1 MRCVQVEYQEER
13 EAGECCGELHVQHS
27 NVSAVRKAF
36 VNCGYGGSLGRCSGW
51 RAGPLTKPRTG
62 CISHMWLWQQAV
74 VPGCRAGVCPEGRQ
88 ATAETRRVDTASA
101 YRVLCSCSL
110 RKRQQS
116 KAMQH
121 KAEHTEACCTLA
133 MVQQVTA
140 TAFDGAAQA
149 LQTDRCQ
156 HACAYLFNMHLVS
169 SICGKGIQLLL
180 LLCNL
185 LCLGLLARLLCTAA
199 GAEQVC
205 RPCEALNP
213 GTRVSQ

>member
-1 MRCVQVEYQEER
+1 M
-13 EAGECCGELHVQHS
+13 
-27 NVSAVRKAF
+27 
-36 VNCGYGGSLGRCSGW
+36 
-51 RAGPLTKPRTG
+51 
-62 CISHMWLWQQAV
+62 

-88 ATAETRRVDTASA
+88 ATAETRSRVDTASA

-110 RKRQQS
+110 RKGQQS

-121 KAEHTEACCTLA
+121 KAGHTEACCTLA

-156 HACAYLFNMHLVS
+156 HACAYLFNRHLVSS

-185 LCLGLLARLLCTAA
+185 LCLSLLARLLCTAA

-205 RPCEALNP
+205 RPCEALNQEHECPSDGKAAEHTFSHCLPLFGGCLRNSPWMSWGVCTVPAVPEFLDP
-213 GTRVSQ
+213 GIAIR